1 MKELSPCC
9 WFLHKW
15 VVQWQNAVSW
25 GETLRPHRTIVC
37 PGSHRTIVCPGSH
50 STRATDSHLVKCC
63 NMVMLA
69 AKSSEHCGYAAVSAN
84 TICGLLISRAVVAR
98 SVC

>member
-9 WFLHKW
+9 WFLHEW

-25 GETLRPHRTIVC
+25 GESLRPHRTIVC
-37 PGSHRTIVCPGSH
+37 PGSHSIRV
-50 STRATDSHLVKCC
+50 TDSHLVKCC

-69 AKSSEHCGYAAVSAN
+69 AKSSEHPGYAAVSAN
-84 TICGLLISRAVVAR
+84 TICGLLISRAVEAR